1 MPHQKYLQTFNTLI
15 FATGIVLFFRKF
27 AWVNILKIEVNQPL
41 SGFDMMLSCCQLCE
55 FSARKIIEIQLFTS
69 IIFCFLVLGLCLA
82 HIRWK
87 NQQKSIIAISLTALF
102 VLHLLENQ
110 LSESDLTNI
119 AIINPTPIY
128 KILYLIFL
136 CSGLFN
142 ACFMP
147 TQHAI
152 KHVQKTTLQIN
163 IKTQNNT
170 ENQSR

>member
-1 MPHQKYLQTFNTLI
+1 MPHQKYLQTFNTVI

-41 SGFDMMLSCCQLCE
+41 SGFDMMLSCCQMCE
-55 FSARKIIEIQLFTS
+55 FSSRKIIEIQLFTS
-69 IIFCFLVLGLCLA
+69 IIFCFLVFGLCLA

-87 NQQKSIIAISLTALF
+87 NQQKSIIVISLTALF
-102 VLHLLENQ
+102 VLHLLENR
-110 LSESDLTNI
+110 LTESDFAVSTMVY
-119 AIINPTPIY
+119 PTPVY

-142 ACFMP
+142 ACFMSRP
-147 TQHAI
+147 QVI